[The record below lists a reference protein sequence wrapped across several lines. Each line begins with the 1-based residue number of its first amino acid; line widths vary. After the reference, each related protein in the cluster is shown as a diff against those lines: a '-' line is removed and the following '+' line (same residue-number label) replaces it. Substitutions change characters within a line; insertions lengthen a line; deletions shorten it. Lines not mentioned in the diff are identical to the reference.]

1 MQDNFKEWWQ
11 EVLNIHG
18 FDPDPDNPEHF
29 YDYRAAHKAGEPIPG
44 PGQHMSSKYKSP
56 LHPNRFVSGEE
67 MGLKGIALWDTL
79 EDKPADIQTIVTAN
93 YKRNELLKKKWTSK
107 KNTRN

>member
-29 YDYRAAHKAGEPIPG
+29 YDYRAAFDANTPIPKKG
-44 PGQHMSSKYKSP
+44 EHWVSKFKHD
-56 LHPNRFVSGEE
+56 LHENRFVSGKE
-67 MGLKGIALWDTL
+67 MGKPDIEWWDSKY
-79 EDKPADIQTIVTAN
+79 DKPAKAHDVILFDALRQDF
-93 YKRNELLKKKWTSK
+93 LKSL
-107 KNTRN
+107 KNN